1 VVKYYPGSNF
11 GTGKAD
17 GNQGGGAGGQNSLKN
32 SLTKGN
38 KFVIIL
44 SEIIK
49 RTGVMKKKL
58 MLATAILLLGLGGTS
73 LSTPGP
79 DQNDYYEAE
88 PWDDIYNQNKD
99 GSTNPDTSAIVLP
112 DRGTSHSPQSLFLNK
127 SAKKGQVRRGKLAS
141 LWSQIRYFIISLWR

>member
-1 VVKYYPGSNF
+1 M
-11 GTGKAD
+11 
-17 GNQGGGAGGQNSLKN
+17 
-32 SLTKGN
+32 
-38 KFVIIL
+38 
-44 SEIIK
+44 K
-49 RTGVMKKKL
+49 RKL
-58 MLATAILLLGLGGTS
+58 MLATAILLLGLGGTT

-79 DQNDYYEAE
+79 DGDYNEAE

-141 LWSQIRYFIISLWR
+141 LWFQIRYFIISLWR